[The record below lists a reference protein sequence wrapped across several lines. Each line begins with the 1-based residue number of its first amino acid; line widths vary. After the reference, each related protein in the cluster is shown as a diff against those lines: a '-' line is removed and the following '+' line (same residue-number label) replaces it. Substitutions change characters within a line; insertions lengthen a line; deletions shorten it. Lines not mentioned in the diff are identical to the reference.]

1 MLTQKPTENMI
12 KKWKEIFNEYK
23 EKITPN
29 KKAGLE
35 IVKYLEEH
43 YSVTEVQNS
52 ELTSIVESNIK
63 NNEFNLKYKF
73 GHYYKVIDFKS
84 EKIIG
89 GIFIFELDNPHVMQ
103 IAQFYIDEEFRHMGI
118 GKLVFEAVM
127 DKHSDVNTWYV
138 DTILEEDH
146 NVNFYKQAG
155 FVEIE
160 REVEHEGLSFVTLIK
175 KR

>member
-63 NNEFNLKYKF
+63 NNEFNLNKLKENEPIIRIFEINKNEQNEELYNKQ
-73 GHYYKVIDFKS
+73 
-84 EKIIG
+84 EKIFK
-89 GIFIFELDNPHVMQ
+89 GIKIIVGIELKTSFIFVEGSGYLYDEL
-103 IAQFYIDEEFRHMGI
+103 IAYTGLDEEDIKNYF
-118 GKLVFEAVM
+118 LVAQ
-127 DKHSDVNTWYV
+127 Y
-138 DTILEEDH
+138 
-146 NVNFYKQAG
+146 
-155 FVEIE
+155 IE
-160 REVEHEGLSFVTLIK
+160 CKAKFND
-175 KR
+175 